1 MTVITYEDK
10 MKWLNYHLERLKD
23 HQCKSTLDFEITQ
36 KKIDIIECI
45 MEDVRD
51 MHIINEEAVKF
62 NKIEKQA
69 EDIYGELFLK
79 EKGDED

>member
-36 KKIDIIECI
+36 KKIDII
-45 MEDVRD
+45 D